1 MHLNAQSVYLKYLT
15 FSNFLNLFPHKHW
28 ECYISVNTLPLQTAV
43 PGLAVPGAAGARHQ
57 HGDACHHARTAPR
70 KLFNQVEYL
79 IVSTCPGLS
88 CQVHLVCTFCKFIN
102 QTFGTDS
109 RSADINTILLCRPHS
124 ASSSRKKVTVSDYG
138 DFYSDKRDRKSEPKQ
153 DNSALHESIKQVQCL
168 HDMLNAML
176 IYKTQKMFVIPEKL
190 NFDSLGH
197 WCFLAAMSVS

>member
-1 MHLNAQSVYLKYLT
+1 MSTLSPCRQPYLGWRSQEQLGRATSTGTLVTTPAQR
-15 FSNFLNLFPHKHW
+15 
-28 ECYISVNTLPLQTAV
+28 
-43 PGLAVPGAAGARHQ
+43 LANSSIRY
-57 HGDACHHARTAPR
+57 
-70 KLFNQVEYL
+70 NQ

-88 CQVHLVCTFCKFIN
+88 CQVHLLGTVCKFMVHQSN
-102 QTFGTDS
+102 FWC
-109 RSADINTILLCRPHS
+109 RSVDINTILLCRPHS

-197 WCFLAAMSVS
+197 WCFLAAMSLS